1 MALRQLYRASAW
13 TLFFLFF
20 GVWWLA
26 DMVVGGTPAGHAVVT
41 VLADFSN
48 ALQLAWLYQ
57 LNADLGRHCGFRSS
71 GTENRFAAMLVAL
84 LVILVFIPSG
94 QAAETWTAWFA
105 FIALFFPLLYLTS
118 AHVAQKLVACE
129 AAALGHQRS
138 RGGATMMFMFIAI
151 GIWFLQPRIK
161 RLLVEAAHR

>member
-1 MALRQLYRASAW
+1 MGLRQLYRASAW

-26 DMVVGGTPAGHAVVT
+26 DMVVGGTPAGHVVVT

-48 ALQLAWLYQ
+48 ALQFAWLYQ

-71 GTENRFAAMLVAL
+71 GAENRFSAMLVAL
-84 LVILVFIPSG
+84 LVILVFIPNG

-138 RGGATMMFMFIAI
+138 RRVATMMFMFLVV

>member
-1 MALRQLYRASAW
+1 M
-13 TLFFLFF
+13 
-20 GVWWLA
+20 
-26 DMVVGGTPAGHAVVT
+26 VT

-57 LNADLGRHCGFRSS
+57 LNVDLGRHCGFRSS
-71 GTENRFAAMLVAL
+71 GTENRFVAMLVAL
-84 LVILVFIPSG
+84 LVILVFIPNG

-129 AAALGHQRS
+129 AAALWHQRS